1 MKITNKEM
9 SELEKISYDIAC
21 YVTHEHNKHDIRSL
35 REFIEN
41 RILESELNKTN
52 DIHSVSGSFLCGHD
66 QHGYRKCHEQCGEC
80 KEQQKID
87 KIYCEDCGDWAGCDN
102 EDCQYFKG
110 NDR

>member
-1 MKITNKEM
+1 MTTKQVEEIIQFLTKYGLND
-9 SELEKISYDIAC
+9 SHIL
-21 YVTHEHNKHDIRSL
+21 HNKDIIAKDFVDRYNGL
-35 REFIEN
+35 V
-41 RILESELNKTN
+41 KN
-52 DIHSVSGSFLCGHD
+52 DLLHSVSGSFLCGHD
-66 QHGYRKCHEQCGEC
+66 QHGYRKCHEQCTEC